1 MENSALRARFDNYDK
16 DGNGQIDVTEF
27 GRLLLAL
34 GLGYSDAQIAAAFAS
49 IDVNQ
54 SGVIDYDEFCRWWT
68 HS

>member
-1 MENSALRARFDNYDK
+1 MREHRLGFAK
-16 DGNGQIDVTEF
+16 QPIEF

-34 GLGYSDAQIAAAFAS
+34 GVGYSDAQIAAAFAS

>member
-1 MENSALRARFDNYDK
+1 MRARFDNYDK

-34 GLGYSDAQIAAAFAS
+34 GVGYSDAQIAAAFAS

>member
-1 MENSALRARFDNYDK
+1 VENSALRARFDSYDK

-34 GLGYSDAQIAAAFAS
+34 GVGYSDAQISAAFES
-49 IDVNQ
+49 IDVNR
-54 SGVIDYDEFCRWWT
+54 SGVIDYEEFCRWWT